1 MTPTV
6 SVAGI
11 VKNYRAVRALRDVSF
26 DLVPGRLSA
35 LVGHNGA
42 GKSTL
47 IRVLADI
54 YTPSAGRVQ
63 RDGALLPMFDI
74 SIGFDQ
80 EATGYENIML
90 RGMMMGL

>member
-6 SVAGI
+6 SIAGV

-42 GKSTL
+42 GKTR
-47 IRVLADI
+47 IRPPANFRRGGSLDI
-54 YTPSAGRVQ
+54 FRRMSRSMRRSLGEKR
-63 RDGALLPMFDI
+63 
-74 SIGFDQ
+74 
-80 EATGYENIML
+80 
-90 RGMMMGL
+90 